1 MTVFRRFL
9 AAVNG
14 GNELDEVSRRGG
26 SGGNSGGSIEKV
38 STISLSLT
46 LSLSLC
52 LSTSDFF
59 VGRENNEDE
68 VFIGKYLGSVGS
80 VWTLAG

>member
-46 LSLSLC
+46 LSLSL
-52 LSTSDFF
+52 S
-59 VGRENNEDE
+59 
-68 VFIGKYLGSVGS
+68 VFQLLIFL
-80 VWTLAG
+80 